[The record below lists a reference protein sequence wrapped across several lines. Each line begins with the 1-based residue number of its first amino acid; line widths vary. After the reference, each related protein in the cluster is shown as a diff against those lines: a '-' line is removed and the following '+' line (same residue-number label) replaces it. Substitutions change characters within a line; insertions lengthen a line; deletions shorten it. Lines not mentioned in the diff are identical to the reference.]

1 VVSFIQP
8 RGGVQLAGATLGL
21 DYGTTADYY
30 VDGTNGDDG
39 NAGTSFG
46 AAFATIQ
53 QAVDTIAGLG
63 TKEGVIAI
71 ANGTYREQVSLGST
85 AFTTTGITLQ
95 PYSTHTP
102 TISGADVVTGWSA
115 CTSDDSDI
123 LGSAWPNCYYKD
135 VDLSGVTGITPAEL
149 NLHENGDLMQIAFDS
164 DQDLDP
170 LFPGEDDKYH
180 TADSFG
186 VDGGG
191 DITSIVDAS
200 VINSSNYTNAQLVN
214 ARVTIYH
221 SPNAATIFDIDS
233 ANVGTN
239 TISVTTGEAPQSG
252 PVEKYALINAGP
264 RIQPGQWAYKA
275 VEVATDTYR
284 VYVWPTDTAS
294 LTAGIEGSFRNRCIA
309 LSNATGAINLEGLSI
324 VQTAGTGLGVGS
336 PVSHTSGAASATRRG
351 PITIRNCVVGQHW
364 CSNDGYGAI
373 FIRNADDC
381 VLENNT
387 IRNCANSFGI
397 FMQCCS
403 DCRVSKNLL
412 NKTAAAGIRW
422 FGGGNSSGIWSER
435 NEVSFNFFLANGR
448 NAHSNLVNF
457 YEGCDFCLL
466 YGNIFQECSGY
477 LTWQEASNIFIGF
490 NSVEIDRYDTISP
503 RAIVDQNHASDGE
516 PDESDAVCY
525 VWNNRILPRPGEE
538 TTYTNGL
545 NLGTSNSPQV
555 FEVYNNI
562 IHGGGVN
569 RVTNEALLQAQEGNL
584 YTAYTTGWAQGAD
597 DLEASET
604 YDATMANT
612 YVDSADNNHR
622 YAAGGNAGL
631 AGFNVVSL
639 VAAAEA
645 AFPGF
650 NFKQDMFG
658 HPFDP
663 RRPFIGPFN
672 PKFRS

>member
-1 VVSFIQP
+1 MVSFIQP
-8 RGGVQLAGATLGL
+8 KGGVQLAGATLGL

-30 VDGTNGDDG
+30 VDGTNGDDDG

-53 QAVDTIAGLG
+53 KAVDEIAGLD

-102 TISGADVVTGWSA
+102 TISGADIITGWSA
-115 CTSDDSDI
+115 CSSDDSDI

-135 VDLSGVTGITPAEL
+135 VDLSGVTGITPGEL
-149 NLHENGDLMQIAFDS
+149 HLHENGQRMDIAFDS
-164 DQDLDP
+164 NEDIDFT
-170 LFPGEDDKYH
+170 FPGQSGKYH

-200 VINSSNYTNAQLVN
+200 VINSSNYTNAQLAN
-214 ARVTIYH
+214 ARVTLFH
-221 SPNAATIFDIDS
+221 SPNAASIFNIDS
-233 ANVGTN
+233 ADVDNN
-239 TISVTTGEAPQSG
+239 TINLTTGESPQTG
-252 PVEKYALINAGP
+252 PIEKYALLNAGP

-284 VYVWPTDTAS
+284 VYVWPTDAAS
-294 LTAGIEGSFRNRCIA
+294 LTSGIEGTFRSRCIA
-309 LSNATGAINLEGLSI
+309 LSNATGAITIEGLQVIQS
-324 VQTAGTGLGVGS
+324 AGTGLGVGS
-336 PVSHTSGAASATRRG
+336 PISHTSGVGSNTRRG
-351 PITIRNCVVGQHW
+351 PITIRNCLIGENW

-381 VLENNT
+381 VVENNT
-387 IRNCANSFGI
+387 IQNCANNFGI
-397 FMQCCS
+397 FLFCS
-403 DCRVSKNLL
+403 SDSSVSYNFL
-412 NKTAAAGIRW
+412 NKTAAAGVRW
-422 FGGGNSSGIWSER
+422 YGNGTPSGVFSER
-435 NEVSFNFFLANGR
+435 NIIAFNFFLENGK
-448 NAHSNLVNF
+448 NAHGNLVNF
-457 YEGCDFCLL
+457 YQGCDYCLY
-466 YGNIFQECSGY
+466 YGNMFRECYGY

-490 NSVEIDRYDTISP
+490 NSIEHDKYDTISP
-503 RAIVDQNHASDGE
+503 RSIQDQNNSTDE
-516 PDESDAVCY
+516 PDTSDAVCY
-525 VWNNRILPRPGEE
+525 VWNNHTLPRPDL
-538 TTYTNGL
+538 TFKTNTM
-545 NLGTSNSPQV
+545 NIGTANSPQV

-569 RVTNEALLQAQEGNL
+569 RVTNETLLQAQEGNL
-584 YTAYTTGWAQGAD
+584 YTSFADGWAQGVD

-604 YDATMANT
+604 YDGTITNT
-612 YVDSADNNHR
+612 YVDAANENRR
-622 YAAGGNAGL
+622 YTAGGNAGL
-631 AGFNVVSL
+631 AGVDCSHI

-645 AFPGF
+645 VWPSF
-650 NFKQDMFG
+650 NFRQDMYG

-663 RRPFIGPFN
+663 RRPFIGPYN